1 MPVVRV
7 LAGGEDAA
15 GIVGLSVEEVGE
27 SMKGLRRISDLT
39 KKFRLRANGGIGKA
53 MPMKAIKGQTM
64 KGRKGA

>member
-7 LAGGEDAA
+7 FAGGEDAA
-15 GIVGLSVEEVGE
+15 RVVGLSVEEVGE
-27 SMKGLRRISDLT
+27 CMKGLRRVSDLT

-64 KGRKGA
+64 KGRKGT